1 MRPIVSLVIYLLCL
15 FVFVASSNAASLRVA
30 PVILDLKAP
39 QAASTIRIWNDAPR
53 PIHVQV
59 RVFRWDQKNGGDVYT
74 PTNDVA
80 ASPPFIALDPGGE
93 NLIRVVRTSKRA
105 IGKEESYRLIVDE
118 LPEPSRRQAGVVNLV
133 VRHSIPVF
141 FTPPGSSPAMSW
153 TVEPKRG
160 GYVVTVRNDGTQRL
174 RVSNLVLSS
183 QGKTLAHRG
192 GLVGYVLGES
202 SVTWFVPAKGGRPS
216 GGTVMIGADSEG
228 GRVNAQARMRGG

>member
-1 MRPIVSLVIYLLCL
+1 MQPIISLIVCL
-15 FVFVASSNAASLRVA
+15 TAFILFGPPSHAASLRVA
-30 PVILDLKAP
+30 PVILDMKVP
-39 QAASTIRIWNDAPR
+39 QAASTIRVWNDAPR
-53 PIHVQV
+53 AIHVQV
-59 RVFRWDQKNGGDVYT
+59 RVFRWDQKNGEDVYT

-80 ASPPFIALDPGGE
+80 ASPPIIALNPGGE

-141 FTPPGSSPAMSW
+141 FTPPDSSPATSW
-153 TVEPKRG
+153 TIERARG

-183 QGKTLAHRG
+183 KGRTLARRG
-192 GLVGYVLGES
+192 GLVGYVLGKS
-202 SVTWFVPAKGGRPS
+202 SVAWFVPAKSGPS
-216 GGTVMIGADSEG
+216 GGTVTISADSEG
-228 GRVNAQARMRGG
+228 GRLNAQARMRGG